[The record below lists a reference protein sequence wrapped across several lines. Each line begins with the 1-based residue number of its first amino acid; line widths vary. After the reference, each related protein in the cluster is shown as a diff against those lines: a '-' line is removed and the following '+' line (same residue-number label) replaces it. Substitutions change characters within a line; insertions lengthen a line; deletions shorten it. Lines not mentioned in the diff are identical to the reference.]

1 MIPQL
6 PVNQIYCD
14 TMILK
19 DDRYLVKCI
28 QTKEGDSSK
37 DFSKMVLPCQP
48 ISDNFTNY
56 PDIFTPPFMPL
67 QEKEEDNSSSITR
80 PSLKRPSLKRRRRRE
95 EIALPHTND
104 DRDVNFLYIDCESER
119 DVNLSNENKSN
130 IPLMPFLTGNS
141 LNDAKCESS
150 STYPLS
156 LLPRK
161 REKKNQ
167 SKLDSIPNLFF

>member
-6 PVNQIYCD
+6 PMNQIYCD

-28 QTKEGDSSK
+28 QIKDDNSSK
-37 DFSKMVLPCQP
+37 DFSKMMLPCQL
-48 ISDNFTNY
+48 ISDNFKNY
-56 PDIFTPPFMPL
+56 PDISTPPFMPL
-67 QEKEEDNSSSITR
+67 LEKEEENSSSTT
-80 PSLKRPSLKRRRRRE
+80 RPSLKRRRLRDG
-95 EIALPHTND
+95 IALPHTND

-167 SKLDSIPNLFF
+167 SKLDSIPNLFS